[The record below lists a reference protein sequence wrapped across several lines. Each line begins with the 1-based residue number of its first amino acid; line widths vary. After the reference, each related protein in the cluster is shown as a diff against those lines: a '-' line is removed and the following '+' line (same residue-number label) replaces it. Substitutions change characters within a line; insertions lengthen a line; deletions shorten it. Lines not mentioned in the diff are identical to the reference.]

1 MTVLAP
7 EEQAAVTGLTE
18 AAASELDLAADL
30 PPDDPSPKDST
41 DRPAGAGLTCLS
53 ALLAT
58 AAFGWIAGSIFAGPL
73 ARLVGLA
80 GALLG
85 VGVVLLSTRSRRP
98 SLVQYAGAV
107 GAVVV
112 GALLVLPD
120 ATGGSSLPS
129 LVSEAVRG
137 GGLGMPPVAF
147 DPGWRFL
154 LLVAS
159 ALLGQA
165 AAGLALGLDRPR
177 IAAVVALPFVVGA
190 ALLQPPGGEVVGTL
204 VALLLLVGSL
214 SVSLGADLAGDAS
227 GSGGRAF
234 ELRRLARGAG
244 ALVVLGAL
252 LAGTAQLG
260 FLFPEAS
267 SEQVVPPMRPQLP
280 PPTPDRV
287 LFTVQSERPVTWRL
301 GTLDVYR
308 EPAWLT
314 PPFDT
319 ARLVKLPG
327 SGQVPTGG
335 RNDSRGPLTSRKTF
349 TATFTLADSS
359 SKTLPVLANAV
370 SITGGPQLDYD
381 PRTQSVRV
389 PGTRPRSG
397 TSYKVVAAVPPTGAE
412 LGRAKAPGPAQ
423 QEFLSAPPTPIEVT
437 ELLAKAPEN
446 AFARLQFLR
455 QEYFSKVVAAGAGK
469 PVDVP
474 PSRVVEMLDGQGA
487 TPYEITAGEVLLA
500 RWAGVPAR
508 IGYGYFGGEAKN
520 GKVEI
525 RPRNGATWLEAHFS
539 GSGWVPIVGT
549 PPQARVTLSKDQ
561 KNADPSIRA
570 SRELALVT
578 YVPVRIQTVRLLY
591 VLVRYYASIALPL
604 ALLGGLLLLLFP
616 ALVKAVRR
624 TARGRRAGQLGRQAR
639 IAAAYA
645 EVRDTA
651 TDLAIGNPA
660 MTPVEFADAVA
671 PDAEHRELAWLVT
684 RALWGDLARD
694 LQEEDVLAAESMSR
708 SVAKRLRTAQP
719 GFSRVAGLA
728 SRLSLAQP
736 WTRELPTLW
745 PSGRRPSGRF
755 GWVRPLPVAG
765 LLLVAV
771 VGGLAFAGSR
781 GADRPVSA
789 GPALPTRIAPATL
802 GNLRFVPELDAQKAY
817 AAAGSTS
824 LATDGRVFSIRQ
836 GDVVQGSLQV
846 AGFVPDVDVRS
857 RRVRQQVLAGLG
869 SGRFTPTRIGEERVF
884 RIRLPE
890 QTLLLAFG
898 RDGRSYSLMVTRAAF
913 RDAERVFASLLA
925 FGRGEATPS
934 LLGPADVPVPD
945 SRRGAA
951 S

>member
-1 MTVLAP
+1 MTILAP
-7 EEQAAVTGLTE
+7 EEQAAVTGLTD
-18 AAASELDLAADL
+18 AAASDLDLAADL
-30 PPDDPSPKDST
+30 PPDDPSPAAGAE
-41 DRPAGAGLTCLS
+41 RPAGAALTCLS

-58 AAFGWIAGSIFAGPL
+58 AAFGWIAGSVFAGPL
-73 ARLVGLA
+73 ARLIGLA
-80 GALLG
+80 GAVLG

-98 SLVQYAGAV
+98 SLVQYGGAIA
-107 GAVVV
+107 AVVL

-129 LVSEAVRG
+129 LVTEAVRG

-154 LLVAS
+154 LLIAC

-214 SVSLGADLAGDAS
+214 SVSLGADLAGD
-227 GSGGRAF
+227 GTGGRAF

-260 FLFPEAS
+260 FLFPESS

-319 ARLVKLPG
+319 ARLVKLPS

-335 RNDSRGPLTSRKTF
+335 KADSRGPLTSGKTF

-370 SITGGPQLDYD
+370 SITGGPQVDYD

-389 PGTRPRSG
+389 PGTRPRNG
-397 TSYKVVAAVPPTGAE
+397 TSYKVIAVVPPTGAE
-412 LGRAKAPGPAQ
+412 LGRAKPPGPAQ
-423 QEFLSAPPTPIEVT
+423 QEFLSAPPTPVEVT

-474 PSRVVEMLDGQGA
+474 PSRVVEMLEGQGA

-508 IGYGYFGGEAKN
+508 IGYGYFGGQAEN

-525 RPRNGATWLEAHFS
+525 RPRNGATWLEAYFT

-578 YVPVRIQTVRLLY
+578 YVPVREQTVRLLY

-604 ALLGGLLLLLFP
+604 AALGGLLLFLFP
-616 ALVKAVRR
+616 AVVKAVRR
-624 TARGRRAGQLGRQAR
+624 TARGRQARQLGRQAR
-639 IAAAYA
+639 VAAAYA

-694 LQEEDVLAAESMSR
+694 LQEEDVVAAEAMSR
-708 SVAKRLRTAQP
+708 SVARRLRTAQP

-728 SRLSLAQP
+728 SRSSLSQP

-745 PSGRRPSGRF
+745 PNTRRPSSRF

-765 LLLVAV
+765 LLLVAL

-781 GADRPVSA
+781 DSDRPASA
-789 GPALPTRIAPATL
+789 GPALPTRIAPASL

-824 LATDGRVFSIRQ
+824 LAADGRVFSIRQ
-836 GDVVQGSLQV
+836 GDIVQGSLQV
-846 AGFVPDVDVRS
+846 AGFVPEVDVRS

-869 SGRFTPTRIGEERVF
+869 SGRFTPARIGEERVF

-898 RDGRSYSLMVTRAAF
+898 RDGRSYTLMVTRAAF

-934 LLGPADVPVPD
+934 LLGRADVPVPD